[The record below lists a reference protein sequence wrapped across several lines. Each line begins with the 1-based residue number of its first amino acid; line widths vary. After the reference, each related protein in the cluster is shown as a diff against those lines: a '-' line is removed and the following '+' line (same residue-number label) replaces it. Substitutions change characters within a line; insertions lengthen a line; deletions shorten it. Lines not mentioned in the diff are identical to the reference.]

1 MSSFYSAIVALQA
14 DSDAQKI
21 VASDALRSIEGYNG
35 YGATMHKLASEVVSY
50 WVDIAA
56 NNGTIEDSRE
66 LESTFGYYAEEPNPT
81 TDEKISLI
89 GELWNH
95 EHHGESDTLDGF
107 IENWC
112 SAVGNAAQYAVISYL
127 ENNS

>member
-1 MSSFYSAIVALQA
+1 MSDFYSAIVALQA

-21 VASDALRSIEGYNG
+21 IASDAARAVEGYSG
-35 YGATMHKLASEVVSY
+35 YGPTMHKLATEVVSY

-66 LESTFGYYAEEPNPT
+66 LDSTFDYYAEEPNPS

-95 EHHGESDTLDGF
+95 EYLGESDTLEGF

-112 SAVGNAAQYAVISYL
+112 SAVGSAAQYAVINYL